1 MELDN
6 KKLYE
11 SDEVVAKYS
20 SNSTRLRSLN
30 NAEKN
35 FIDKFD
41 IKNKKVLVIGSG
53 AGRVPVNLLLFG
65 NVVVGVDRS
74 KKLVEF
80 ARSTFPNE
88 KFKDLTFVEADA
100 ENMDSVPDESFDVVY
115 FAMNTIDYID
125 SIEHRQRVLI
135 EAKKKIKIGGILAFS
150 SHNSKAYFLSPKVRI
165 KDKHFKYLF
174 VKYVFAQESVVGGG
188 TIFKGDPDYIIEQT
202 FKLGGLKYQG
212 FVCDSRSNIDRFI
225 SRKLLFSKFYFPYIV
240 YVFIKE

>member
-35 FIDKFD
+35 LIDKFD
-41 IKNKKVLVIGSG
+41 IKDKKVLVVGSG
-53 AGRVPVNLLLFG
+53 AGRVPSNLLLFG

-88 KFKDLTFVEADA
+88 KFKDLTFIEADA
-100 ENMDSVPDESFDVVY
+100 ENLESIPDESFDVVY

-125 SIEHRQRVLI
+125 SIEGRQRALL
-135 EAKKKIKIGGILAFS
+135 EAKKKIKTGGILAFS
-150 SHNSKAYFLSPKVRI
+150 SHNSKAYFLSPKVRM
-165 KDKHFKYLF
+165 KDKRLKYLF
-174 VKYVFAQESVVGGG
+174 VKYVFAKESVVGGG
-188 TIFKGDPDYIIEQT
+188 TIFKGDPEYTIEQT
-202 FKLGGLKYQG
+202 LKLGGMNYKG
-212 FVCDSRSNIDRFI
+212 FVCDSRSKIDRFI
-225 SRKLLFSKFYFPYIV
+225 ARKLLFSKFYFPYIV
-240 YVFIKE
+240 YVFIKK